1 VAYRPLR
8 GVLRRGRVRARVVQ
22 LPARARR
29 RRVLVEGYEEIAR
42 VVVVVVARG
51 ARRRR
56 RRPRRVL
63 LARAARA
70 RFSDRPRRRGGHG
83 RIDRRAGDAAVGAE
97 AREYETRAGEASDR
111 AVIPRPRRRDG
122 VDPHRLDRAR
132 GRGPGRALPGD
143 DHRDPA
149 VRPRLGR
156 RRVLRGGLRRGLAER
171 RAVGGRPEGHV
182 HGRVDVVQ
190 RLRDRHPGS
199 ERDRDSDDGAARD
212 RRVRRLRR
220 RAWAYLRV
228 SGARRGDEAGRWG
241 RRVSEGLRSTILSI
255 STRF

>member
-1 VAYRPLR
+1 MDESSTLTREDSRDQIRDPLSSGVSGGIEHFHARSPRRRARTPRHQKNVAHDVAYRPLR

-29 RRVLVEGYEEIAR
+29 RRVLVEGYDEIAR

-70 RFSDRPRRRGGHG
+70 RFSDRPRRRGRTRKNRTAAPATPPSAPKPASTKPGQG
-83 RIDRRAGDAAVGAE
+83 KPPIAPSYLALGDATASILIVLI
-97 AREYETRAGEASDR
+97 ARG
-111 AVIPRPRRRDG
+111 
-122 VDPHRLDRAR
+122 

-156 RRVLRGGLRRGLAER
+156 RRVSSRGITTRTRRTPRCGGTSR
-171 RAVGGRPEGHV
+171 GPCPRAR
-182 HGRVDVVQ
+182 
-190 RLRDRHPGS
+190 
-199 ERDRDSDDGAARD
+199 
-212 RRVRRLRR
+212 
-220 RAWAYLRV
+220 
-228 SGARRGDEAGRWG
+228 
-241 RRVSEGLRSTILSI
+241 
-255 STRF
+255 